1 MKIMSEKKMQSL
13 VGERFPAK
21 KILSKTNH
29 YAHADSMDGVHML
42 CTADVNLKRI
52 HVEVKKGIITKVN
65 GIG

>member
-13 VGERFPAK
+13 VGKKFPAK

-29 YAHADSMDGVHML
+29 YAHTDSIDGVNML